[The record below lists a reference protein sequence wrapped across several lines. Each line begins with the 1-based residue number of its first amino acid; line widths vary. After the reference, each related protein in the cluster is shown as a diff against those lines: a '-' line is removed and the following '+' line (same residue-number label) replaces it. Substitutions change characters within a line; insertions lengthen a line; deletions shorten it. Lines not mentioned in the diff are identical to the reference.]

1 MLALK
6 KEKKHRNVLAS
17 LYRLS
22 NAHEAVRGYIWH
34 RESKFAQLDNI
45 GIVFIVLLFLR

>member
-6 KEKKHRNVLAS
+6 KEKKYSNVLAS
-17 LYRLS
+17 LYRS